1 MILQK
6 KAEKE
11 RQLAELINSQ
21 DVVTNRPSGNLS
33 KSGSKK
39 RGRSKREEED
49 DLGLTKQSILP
60 SLSPILTESKFVL
73 DDRQFDELRKE
84 HKRNRK
90 LIREQYQE
98 FEVLTQY
105 VFDYFCFSDINV
117 QDIL

>member
-1 MILQK
+1 LILAK

-11 RQLAELINSQ
+11 RQLVELITKQ
-21 DVVTNRPSGNLS
+21 DVVTNRAAGGTLS
-33 KSGSKK
+33 KSSSKK

-49 DLGLTKQSILP
+49 ELSTNKQSSLLTP
-60 SLSPILTESKFVL
+60 TTSALLSPESKFVL

-105 VFDYFCFSDINV
+105 F
-117 QDIL
+117 ILFTYIS